1 MKRRTK
7 IKRPAK
13 KAAAKRTHAPKADR
27 LAGSIA
33 DRILAELAEIK
44 AQQAEIKA
52 LVLAGKSPRRNWSR
66 KFKGP
71 KTPAMADMLNGF
83 DKYMEAKGF
92 PKDDTKEIRR
102 HANAY
107 WLENKCSRQ
116 KRRSGSKK
124 GYSSFKAFAN
134 ACCTRAKANSVA
146 KAESWAS

>member
-13 KAAAKRTHAPKADR
+13 KAAAKRTHTPKADR

-102 HANAY
+102 HAIGNIFTFSHFLIHLPAAAVAGCV
-107 WLENKCSRQ
+107 CSQPPTIWYNTRQ
-116 KRRSGSKK
+116 
-124 GYSSFKAFAN
+124 
-134 ACCTRAKANSVA
+134 TKAN
-146 KAESWAS
+146 ET